1 MIATCFFHTELE
13 YIWGQH
19 AKLLHTVHHMSN
31 HFHLLHLLTFPATR
45 IYNHIHVWTFLN
57 MLGNACVITDYQHC
71 LCVPVHVSIK
81 YCVDIFLSCKIRCL
95 KQQCMVNKSILR

>member
-45 IYNHIHVWTFLN
+45 IYNHIWTNKILIPEYV
-57 MLGNACVITDYQHC
+57 GNSMCYNRLSALFI
-71 LCVPVHVSIK
+71 CVPVHVSIK
-81 YCVDIFLSCKIRCL
+81 VLCRHFCL
-95 KQQCMVNKSILR
+95 AK